1 MPTEE
6 QIRESLEEI
15 LVPGTMGSLVKFN
28 LVRQVTVSDGKVN
41 ISLASAALNPGTQD
55 WLNDRVRDVVKR
67 LPGVVDVEMSFEE
80 GRCKDVNEIGSVI
93 AVMSGKG
100 GVGKSLVTGLAAL
113 SLAQRGREVGIL
125 DADITGP
132 SIPKMFGITA
142 RPVGGETG
150 ILPVLSRAG
159 IKIMSTN
166 LLLPREDDA
175 VIWRGPLIGKAITQF
190 WEDVL
195 WGKLDYLIVD
205 LPPGT
210 ADAPLTVMQSLPLS
224 GVIIVFTPQQL
235 TAMVVRKAIRMARD
249 AMHIPI
255 LGVVENMS
263 YFVLPETG
271 KKLDLFGKSRA
282 DEMAEAAGAPLLAQ
296 IPLDPELARLCD
308 DGDIERYNAD
318 LTNALADALIQAV
331 GARRMREEEGE
342 EKTSLDSR
350 QAPQGGTTAGED
362 PRGPD
367 RQSEGRRAG
376 S

>member
-1 MPTEE
+1 MPSEE

-15 LVPGTMGSLVKFN
+15 LIPGTTGSLMKFN
-28 LVRQVTVSDGKVN
+28 LVRQVAISDGKVN
-41 ISLASAALNPGTQD
+41 VSLASTALNPGTQD
-55 WLNDRVRDVVKR
+55 WLSTCVPDVVKR
-67 LPGVVDVEMSFEE
+67 LPGAVDVEVSFEE
-80 GRCKDVNEIGSVI
+80 AGCKDINEIGSVI

-100 GVGKSLVTGLAAL
+100 GVGKSLVAGLAAL
-113 SLAQRGREVGIL
+113 SLAHHGYQVGIL

-132 SIPKMFGITA
+132 SIPRMFGISA
-142 RPVGGETG
+142 HPVGSETG

-166 LLLPREDDA
+166 LLLPREDDV
-175 VIWRGPLIGKAITQF
+175 VIWRGPMIGKAITQF

-235 TAMVVRKAIRMARD
+235 TAMVVRKAIRMARE

-263 YFVLPETG
+263 HFVLPETG

-296 IPLDPELARLCD
+296 IPVDPELAQLCD
-308 DGDIERYNAD
+308 DGHIERYNSD

-331 GARRMREEEGE
+331 GEGGRGRQKGMR
-342 EKTSLDSR
+342 KR
-350 QAPQGGTTAGED
+350 P
-362 PRGPD
+362 
-367 RQSEGRRAG
+367 
-376 S
+376 

>member
-15 LVPGTMGSLVKFN
+15 LIPGTTGSLMKFN
-28 LVRQVTVSDGKVN
+28 LVRQVAISDGKVN
-41 ISLASAALNPGTQD
+41 VSLASTALNPGTQD
-55 WLNDRVRDVVKR
+55 WLSTCVPDVVKR
-67 LPGVVDVEMSFEE
+67 LPGAVDVEVSFEE
-80 GRCKDVNEIGSVI
+80 AGCKDINEIGSVI

-100 GVGKSLVTGLAAL
+100 GVGKSLVAGLAAL
-113 SLAQRGREVGIL
+113 SLAHHGYQVGIL

-132 SIPKMFGITA
+132 SIPRMFGISA
-142 RPVGGETG
+142 HPVGSETG

-166 LLLPREDDA
+166 LLLPREDDV
-175 VIWRGPLIGKAITQF
+175 VIWRGPMIGKAITQF

-235 TAMVVRKAIRMARD
+235 TAMVVRKAIRMARE

-263 YFVLPETG
+263 HFVLPETG

-296 IPLDPELARLCD
+296 IPVDPELAQLCD
-308 DGDIERYNAD
+308 DGHIERYNSD

-331 GARRMREEEGE
+331 GEGGRGRQKGMR
-342 EKTSLDSR
+342 KR
-350 QAPQGGTTAGED
+350 P
-362 PRGPD
+362 
-367 RQSEGRRAG
+367 
-376 S
+376 